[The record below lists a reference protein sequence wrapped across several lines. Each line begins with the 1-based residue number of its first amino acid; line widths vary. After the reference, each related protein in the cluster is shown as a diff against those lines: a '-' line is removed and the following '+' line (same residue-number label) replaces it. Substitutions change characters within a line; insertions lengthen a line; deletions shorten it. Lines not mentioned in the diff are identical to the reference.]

1 MEKHSSDSSISS
13 ISSIWAYL
21 TSVSTAIFG
30 GLTLQDVALWVGIIT
45 TIGTFAVNWYY
56 KEREHVR
63 EDEREERRHGGK

>member
-1 MEKHSSDSSISS
+1 MEKHSS

-21 TSVSTAIFG
+21 TSVSTALFG

-56 KEREHVR
+56 KEREHDR
-63 EDEREERRHGGK
+63 EDEREERRHDGK

>member
-1 MEKHSSDSSISS
+1 MEKHSS

-21 TSVSTAIFG
+21 TSVSTALFG

-56 KEREHVR
+56 KDREH
-63 EDEREERRHGGK
+63 DREEERAERQHGRK

>member
-1 MEKHSSDSSISS
+1 MEKHSINSS

-30 GLTLQDVALWVGIIT
+30 GLTLQDAALWVGIIT

-56 KEREHVR
+56 KEREHDR
-63 EDEREERRHGGK
+63 EDEHAERRHGKR

>member
-1 MEKHSSDSSISS
+1 MEKHSSISS

-21 TSVSTAIFG
+21 TSVSTALFG

-56 KEREHVR
+56 KEREHDR
-63 EDEREERRHGGK
+63 EDEREERRHDGK